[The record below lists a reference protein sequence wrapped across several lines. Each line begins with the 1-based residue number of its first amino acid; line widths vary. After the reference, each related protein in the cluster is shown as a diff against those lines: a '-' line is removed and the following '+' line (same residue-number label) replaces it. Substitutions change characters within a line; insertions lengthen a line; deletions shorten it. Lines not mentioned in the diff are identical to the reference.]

1 MSESF
6 GVQHHCLY
14 YSHDQEL
21 QRFSFNPATEIK
33 NCIVEKK
40 IPITDLLLR
49 DTSFESYQKCQLA
62 QIVPNS
68 SRKVSGEDFQ
78 RSMMNRHSNDH
89 RVLDN
94 SVTQIY
100 EN

>member
-1 MSESF
+1 MTVPIETN
-6 GVQHHCLY
+6 L
-14 YSHDQEL
+14 
-21 QRFSFNPATEIK
+21 FSFNPATEIK

-49 DTSFESYQKCQLA
+49 VTSFEKYQKCQLA

-68 SRKVSGEDFQ
+68 SRKVSGEEFQ
-78 RSMMNRHSNDH
+78 RAIVNRHSNDH

-94 SVTQIY
+94 RVTQIY